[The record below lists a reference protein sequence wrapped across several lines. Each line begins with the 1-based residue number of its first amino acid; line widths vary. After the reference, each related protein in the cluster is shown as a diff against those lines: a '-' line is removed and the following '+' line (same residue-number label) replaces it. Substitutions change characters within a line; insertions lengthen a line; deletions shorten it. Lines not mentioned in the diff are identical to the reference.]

1 MATRTAPRSAGNP
14 EHCSVPI
21 GRPWQGGAEAVLRIE
36 RRKIEMDMAITEAR
50 AEAAP
55 ARGATSAVPAPTQF
69 AFFLAGLPISSWAF
83 AVRLWIAV
91 IIALVT
97 SFWLQLEAPF
107 SAALTVVILAEPT
120 RGQALAKAGWR
131 LIATIIG
138 VAASIAIVGF
148 LNQSGDLIL
157 AAFALWLGLCVYAA
171 GLLDGY
177 RAYAAVLSGYTVG
190 LIAVQQI
197 DSPQRVFE
205 SGFARGAGI
214 AVGVLS
220 ITIVNNLLLAPD
232 RYPRLLV
239 QLAAMHRRIRE
250 YAKAVTGDEVT
261 DAPAAATLI
270 REIVALRP
278 EIASLATEA
287 SSGPLKG
294 AAARSTMVALVAE
307 LHAVRALATLPVAAD
322 PAFRERLASVLDRS
336 DDEPSISPLGSAIE
350 PAKNPT
356 GPKVAPLAWA
366 LSEMLRTGEEVRQ
379 NLVALKSGLR
389 PPRAWRAPLY
399 RSHRLAV
406 ESGVRASAH
415 FAVASAFFV
424 LAGWADTSAA
434 LSIVALVIGLGAI
447 TPDPR
452 GMTTI
457 GLIGAPI
464 AVALAGVFEFLILDG
479 VSDFP
484 LLAIGLAPF
493 VVGAGLLISG
503 PNQGLASLG
512 RLVLIFFLEIFA
524 PNNPQTYNPQAF
536 VFSSLFV
543 CLGIGL
549 LLAAQFLIPPVSQGR
564 RRGWLIA
571 SARRDLGLVLSR
583 RDRRYAP
590 EEEMFRD
597 AVHVAQIAAAGGT
610 DLQHHIAVHEAL
622 SYFDQAAAVRLCDAK
637 LTRLADGRSASLAA
651 EARTALV
658 DRDAQRIR
666 ASARSLREVV
676 PGEARLAT
684 AASGALLLAGAVIE
698 AAPSQAVISTEKG
711 P

>member
-1 MATRTAPRSAGNP
+1 
-14 EHCSVPI
+14 
-21 GRPWQGGAEAVLRIE
+21 
-36 RRKIEMDMAITEAR
+36 MDMAITDAR
-50 AEAAP
+50 TETAP

-69 AFFLAGLPISSWAF
+69 AFSLAGLPISSWAF

-91 IIALVT
+91 IISLVT

-120 RGQALAKAGWR
+120 RGQALAKGSWR

-157 AAFALWLGLCVYAA
+157 AAFAAWLGLCVYAA

-205 SGFARGAGI
+205 SGFSRGAAI
-214 AVGVLS
+214 AVGILS

-250 YAKAVTGDEVT
+250 YAKAVIWDEVT
-261 DAPAAATLI
+261 DATAAATLM

-287 SSGPLKG
+287 SGGPLRG

-307 LHAVRALATLPVAAD
+307 LHAVRALAALPVAAD
-322 PAFRERLASVLDRS
+322 PAVRERIASMLDRS
-336 DDEPSISPLGSAIE
+336 DAEPSISPVGHTIDS
-350 PAKNPT
+350 AKNST
-356 GPKVAPLAWA
+356 DPKVAPLAWA
-366 LSEMLRTGEEVRQ
+366 LSEMLRTDEEVRQ
-379 NLVALKSGLR
+379 NLVALKSGMR
-389 PPRAWRAPLY
+389 PPRAWRAPLHL
-399 RSHRLAV
+399 SHRLAV
-406 ESGVRASAH
+406 ESGVRASVQ
-415 FAVASAFFV
+415 FGVASALFV
-424 LAGWADTSAA
+424 LAGWAETSAA

-447 TPDPR
+447 TPSPR
-452 GMTTI
+452 GLTTI

-464 AVALAGVFEFLILDG
+464 AVAFAGVFEFLILDG

-503 PNQGLASLG
+503 PVPGLASLG
-512 RLVLIFFLEIFA
+512 RLGLIFFIEIFA
-524 PNNPQTYNPQAF
+524 PSNPQTYNPEAF

-549 LLAAQFLIPPVSQGR
+549 LLAAQFLIPPVSQDR
-564 RRGWLIA
+564 RCRWLIA
-571 SARRDLGLVLSR
+571 SARHDLGLVLSR

-590 EEEMFRD
+590 EEAMFHD
-597 AVHVAQIAAAGGT
+597 AVRVGQIAAAGGT
-610 DLQHHIAVHEAL
+610 DLQHHIAVHEAF
-622 SYFDQAAAVRLCDAK
+622 SHFDQAAAVRLCDAK
-637 LTRLADGRSASLAA
+637 LTQLADGPLASLAA
-651 EARTALV
+651 EARAALV

-666 ASARSLREVV
+666 AIARSLRE
-676 PGEARLAT
+676 
-684 AASGALLLAGAVIE
+684 AASGDEYLAIEASAALLLAGAVIE
-698 AAPSQAVISTEKG
+698 AGPSHAANISTEKG
-711 P
+711 S

>member
-1 MATRTAPRSAGNP
+1 
-14 EHCSVPI
+14 
-21 GRPWQGGAEAVLRIE
+21 
-36 RRKIEMDMAITEAR
+36 MDIAITEAR
-50 AEAAP
+50 TEAAP
-55 ARGATSAVPAPTQF
+55 ARGATSAVRAPAQF
-69 AFFLAGLPISSWAF
+69 AFFLAGLPINSWAF

-91 IIALVT
+91 IISLVT

-120 RGQALAKAGWR
+120 RGQALAKGSWR

-205 SGFARGAGI
+205 SGFSRGAAI
-214 AVGVLS
+214 AVGILS

-239 QLAAMHRRIRE
+239 QLAAMHKRIRE
-250 YAKAVTGDEVT
+250 YAKAVIRDEVT
-261 DAPAAATLI
+261 DATAAATLM

-278 EIASLATEA
+278 EIDSLATEA
-287 SSGPLKG
+287 SSGPLRG

-307 LHAVRALATLPVAAD
+307 LHAVRALAALPVAAD
-322 PAFRERLASVLDRS
+322 PAFRERLVPVLDRR
-336 DDEPSISPLGSAIE
+336 DDEPSSISPVGHAIDS
-350 PAKNPT
+350 AKNST
-356 GPKVAPLAWA
+356 GPKVARLAWA
-366 LSEMLRTGEEVRQ
+366 LSELLRTDEEVRQ
-379 NLVALKSGLR
+379 NLAALKSGMR
-389 PPRAWRAPLY
+389 PPMAWRAPLY
-399 RSHRLAV
+399 QSNRIAV
-406 ESGVRASAH
+406 GNGIRASAQ
-415 FAVASAFFV
+415 FAIASALFV
-424 LAGWADTSAA
+424 LAGWPATSVP
-434 LSIVALVIGLGAI
+434 LFFVALVSALGAA
-447 TPDPR
+447 TPNPR
-452 GMTTI
+452 GFTTI
-457 GLIGAPI
+457 ALIASPI

-503 PNQGLASLG
+503 PSPGLASLG
-512 RLVLIFFLEIFA
+512 RISLIFFMVIFS
-524 PNNPQTYNPQAF
+524 PSNPQTYNPQAF

-549 LLAAQFLIPPVSQGR
+549 LLAAQFLIPPVSQDR
-564 RRGWLIA
+564 RRRWLIA
-571 SARRDLGLVLSR
+571 SARHELGLVLSR
-583 RDRRYAP
+583 SDRRYAP
-590 EEEMFRD
+590 EEAMFRD
-597 AVHVAQIAAAGGT
+597 AVRIGQIASAGGT
-610 DLQHHIAVHEAL
+610 DPRHRTAVEEAL
-622 SYFDQAAAVRLCDAK
+622 SYFDQAAAIRLCDAK
-637 LTRLADGRSASLAA
+637 LTQLADDPTDSPLASLTA

-658 DRDAQRIR
+658 VRDAHRIR
-666 ASARSLREVV
+666 ASARSLREAA
-676 PGEARLAT
+676 PGDESLAIAT
-684 AASGALLLAGAVIE
+684 SAALLLAGAVIE
-698 AAPSQAVISTEKG
+698 AAPSQAADG
-711 P
+711 PAENGS